1 MVDVVGILLSRLEQ
15 FVPTLPIM
23 PQKLVKVMEESML
36 TIGELIHGKKE
47 IYLAT
52 NGWF

>member
-15 FVPTLPIM
+15 FVQTLQIM

-36 TIGELIHGKKE
+36 TIGELIHGKRE
-47 IYLAT
+47 IYLVT
-52 NGWF
+52 NG